1 MGCGHEGRIEIGS
14 SHTTPSSR
22 IFRYSGHNPHTGVYY
37 VGCPSCGADLS
48 VYPVE
53 LPDSHNKIGFPSS
66 FDPIIRG
73 DAVATSSLA
82 TWWVPLWWIGYISAF
97 TVVSILIIRALF

>member
-22 IFRYSGHNPHTGVYY
+22 IFRYSGHNPHTGVYS
-37 VGCPSCGADLS
+37 VVCPSCGADLS
-48 VYPVE
+48 VYRVE
-53 LPDSHNKIGFPSS
+53 SYNKIGFPSS
-66 FDPIIRG
+66 FDPIIRK
-73 DAVATSSLA
+73 DTAATSSIA

-97 TVVSILIIRALF
+97 VLLSTLIIQVLF